1 MAAQIMW
8 NWGTEGQGQVDAMT
22 VLEGG
27 LDTDSDMYFFPHRLP
42 LLENNL
48 EMPPWAILLFRPVLA
63 LSCPQTGKRGP

>member
-1 MAAQIMW
+1 
-8 NWGTEGQGQVDAMT
+8 MT

-27 LDTDSDMYFFPHRLP
+27 LDTDSDMYFFPHCLP